1 MASSYVGGGLSHL
14 VVNVVPRKEKNLEEE
29 RKDPVG
35 LAATPLSSA
44 RDERTDHW
52 IRALAKQ
59 LRHMRRVM
67 ARRM

>member
-1 MASSYVGGGLSHL
+1 M
-14 VVNVVPRKEKNLEEE
+14 VPRKEKNLEEE

-59 LRHMRRVM
+59 LRHMRSVM
-67 ARRM
+67 ASRM